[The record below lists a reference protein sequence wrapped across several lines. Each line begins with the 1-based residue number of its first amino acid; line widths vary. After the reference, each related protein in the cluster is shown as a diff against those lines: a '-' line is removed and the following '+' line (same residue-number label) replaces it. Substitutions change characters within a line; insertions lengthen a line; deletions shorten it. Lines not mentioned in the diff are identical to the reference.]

1 MKTTISLNPQSTSKA
16 KPPKNHRSI
25 FLSAMMKA
33 LGGDAGNAVAEAFVG
48 DDVDKFREE
57 MEAIVKKVINKMPNA
72 KK

>member
-1 MKTTISLNPQSTSKA
+1 MKTTISLNPESISKA

-33 LGGDAGNAVAEAFVG
+33 LGGDPGNAVAEAFVG
-48 DDVDKFREE
+48 GDPNKFREE
-57 MEAIVKKVINKMPNA
+57 MDLIVAKVVKKMPNV